1 MGEVAKPDYLS
12 LVNQGGSGFNVSEL
26 VTAIVASEIEPKRA
40 IQTTKQ
46 EKTENAISGIG
57 FLNSQVAVTQKN
69 FNTIAGDTFF
79 NISSTNSAGVE
90 IKATDESKLEPANR
104 TIENV
109 TLAKKMVFEL
119 GEFAD
124 LTTAFS
130 ADLVIN
136 FGSWTRVADNDFRFS
151 EDTDK
156 ASTTLSFAGKTVSEV
171 VGLINDLGDLE
182 AQLVDITGEGT
193 SYSIII
199 SSDDTGFDNGFSITS
214 DGTGDAAADAR
225 WTTPDDPT
233 SHGFSNNFSQ
243 LSSNASFELDGVTVT
258 RKKNSITD
266 LIDGASIELKS
277 EFTDP
282 AMVGITRSEDAV
294 RQTVEDVIFSL
305 NEFKTEI
312 DRLTY
317 IDIEGD
323 ANGPLAMDP
332 ATTSIK
338 SSFKRLAM
346 QPLQGYGED
355 NIYFSQ
361 LGIKTDSNGDYYFDE
376 VTFGKTFS
384 ENPEYFT
391 ALKDDNISTDSAS
404 VTATKS
410 QFTRIDEG
418 TYSVAKVGD
427 DWKFGDVDLMRVDYN
442 GGSRFT
448 SITYPGLVI
457 VSAAEEPADFD
468 VYVGKSFANKIDEMM
483 TSILDI
489 ESSLSSAEESY
500 KNMSADIEERLT
512 ALETREELITN
523 RYTSQFGDMEKSMT
537 QFNSTKTLLENFI
550 EAWKKQK
557 S

>member
-57 FLNSQVAVTQKN
+57 FLNSQVALTQKN
-69 FNTIAGDTFF
+69 FDTIAGDTFF
-79 NISSTNSAGVE
+79 NISSTNTSGVE
-90 IKATDESKLEPANR
+90 INATDEAQLEPGNR
-104 TIENV
+104 TIANV

-119 GEFAD
+119 GGFAN
-124 LTTAFS
+124 LTDEFS
-130 ADLVIN
+130 ANLTVKY
-136 FGSWTRVADNDFRFS
+136 GSWTEAAGNYSFTDDPDEAASALNF
-151 EDTDK
+151 TDK
-156 ASTTLSFAGKTVSEV
+156 TVGEV
-171 VGLINDLGDLE
+171 VGLINDLADVE
-182 AQLVDITGEGT
+182 AQIVDTTGEGT

-199 SSDDTGFDNGFSITS
+199 TSANTGFENGFQIT
-214 DGTGDAAADAR
+214 GADR
-225 WTTPDDPT
+225 WATPDDPG
-233 SHGFSNNFSQ
+233 SHGFSNSFSQ
-243 LSSNASFELDGVTVT
+243 LSSNASFELDGVAVT
-258 RKKNSITD
+258 RKRNSITD

-277 EFTDP
+277 DFTEV
-282 AMVGITRSEDAV
+282 ATVGISRSEDAV
-294 RQTVEDVIFSL
+294 RQTVQDVIFSL

-323 ANGPLAMDP
+323 ENGPLAMDP
-332 ATTSIK
+332 ATTTIK
-338 SSFKRLAM
+338 SNFKRLAV

-355 NIYFSQ
+355 LIYFSQ
-361 LGIKTDSNGDYYFDE
+361 LGIKTDSNGDYYLDE

-391 ALKDDNISTDSAS
+391 ALKDDNLSTNSAS

-418 TYSVAKVGD
+418 TYTVSKVGD
-427 DWKFGDVDLMRVDYN
+427 DYMFGDETLLQVPYN

-448 SITYPGLVI
+448 SVAYPGLVI
-457 VSAAEEPADFD
+457 ISAAEEPSDFE

-483 TSILDI
+483 TSILDL
-489 ESSLSSAEESY
+489 ESSLNSANESY

-512 ALETREELITN
+512 ALETREELITT
-523 RYTSQFGDMEKSMT
+523 RYTAQFGDMEKSMT

-557 S
+557 N

>member
-57 FLNSQVAVTQKN
+57 FLNSQVALTQKN
-69 FNTIAGDTFF
+69 FDTIAGDTFF
-79 NISSTNSAGVE
+79 NISSTNTSGVE
-90 IKATDESKLEPANR
+90 ISATDESQLEPGNR
-104 TIENV
+104 TISNV
-109 TLAKKMVFEL
+109 SLAKKMVFEL
-119 GEFAD
+119 GGFAN
-124 LTTAFS
+124 LTDEFS
-130 ADLVIN
+130 ANLTVKY
-136 FGSWTRVADNDFRFS
+136 GSWTEAAGNYSFT
-151 EDTDK
+151 EDPDESASALNFTDK
-156 ASTTLSFAGKTVSEV
+156 TVGEV
-171 VGLINDLGDLE
+171 VGLINDLADVE
-182 AQLVDITGEGT
+182 AQIVDTTGEGT

-199 SSDDTGFDNGFSITS
+199 TSANTGFENGFQIT
-214 DGTGDAAADAR
+214 GADR
-225 WTTPDDPT
+225 WATPDDPG
-233 SHGFSNNFSQ
+233 SHGFSNSFSQ
-243 LSSNASFELDGVTVT
+243 LSSNASFELDGVAVT
-258 RKKNSITD
+258 RKRNSITD

-277 EFTDP
+277 DFTE
-282 AMVGITRSEDAV
+282 AATVGISRSEDAV
-294 RQTVEDVIFSL
+294 RQTVHDVLFSL

-323 ANGPLAMDP
+323 ENGPLAMDP
-332 ATTSIK
+332 ATTTIK
-338 SSFKRLAM
+338 SNFKRLAV

-355 NIYFSQ
+355 LIYFSQ
-361 LGIKTDSNGDYYFDE
+361 LGIKTDSNGDYYLDE

-391 ALKDDNISTDSAS
+391 ALKDDNLSTNSAS

-418 TYSVAKVGD
+418 TYTVSKVGD
-427 DWKFGDVDLMRVDYN
+427 DYMFGDETLLQVPYN

-448 SITYPGLVI
+448 SVAYPGLVI
-457 VSAAEEPADFD
+457 ISAAEEPSDFE
-468 VYVGKSFANKIDEMM
+468 VYVGKSFANRIDEMM
-483 TSILDI
+483 TSILDL
-489 ESSLSSAEESY
+489 ESSLNSANESY

-512 ALETREELITN
+512 ALETREELITT
-523 RYTSQFGDMEKSMT
+523 RYTAQFGDMEKSMT

-557 S
+557 N

>member
-57 FLNSQVAVTQKN
+57 FLNSQVALTQKN
-69 FNTIAGDTFF
+69 FDTIAGDTFF
-79 NISSTNSAGVE
+79 NISSTNTSGVE
-90 IKATDESKLEPANR
+90 ISATDESKLEPGNR
-104 TIENV
+104 TIANV

-119 GEFAD
+119 GGFAN
-124 LTTAFS
+124 LTDEFS
-130 ADLVIN
+130 ANLTVKY
-136 FGSWTRVADNDFRFS
+136 GSWTEAAGNYSFT
-151 EDTDK
+151 EDPDETASSLNFTDK
-156 ASTTLSFAGKTVSEV
+156 TVGEV
-171 VGLINDLGDLE
+171 VGLINDLADVE
-182 AQLVDITGEGT
+182 AQIVDTTGEGT
-193 SYSIII
+193 SYSVIIT
-199 SSDDTGFDNGFSITS
+199 SANTGFENGFQIT
-214 DGTGDAAADAR
+214 GADR
-225 WTTPDDPT
+225 WATPDDPG
-233 SHGFSNNFSQ
+233 SHGFSNSFSQ
-243 LSSNASFELDGVTVT
+243 LSSNASFELDGVAVT
-258 RKKNSITD
+258 RKRNSITD

-277 EFTDP
+277 DFTEV
-282 AMVGITRSEDAV
+282 ATVGISRSEDAV
-294 RQTVEDVIFSL
+294 RQTVQDVIFSL

-323 ANGPLAMDP
+323 ENGPLAMDP
-332 ATTSIK
+332 ATTTIK
-338 SSFKRLAM
+338 SNFKRLAV

-355 NIYFSQ
+355 LIYFSQ
-361 LGIKTDSNGDYYFDE
+361 LGIKTDSNGDYYLDE

-391 ALKDDNISTDSAS
+391 ALKDDNLSTNSAS

-418 TYSVAKVGD
+418 TYTVSKVGD
-427 DWKFGDVDLMRVDYN
+427 DYMFGDETLLQVPYN

-448 SITYPGLVI
+448 SVAYPGLVI
-457 VSAAEEPADFD
+457 ISAAEEPSDFE

-483 TSILDI
+483 TSILDL
-489 ESSLSSAEESY
+489 ESSLNSANESY

-512 ALETREELITN
+512 ALETREELITT
-523 RYTSQFGDMEKSMT
+523 RYTAQFGDMEKSMT

-557 S
+557 N

>member
-46 EKTENAISGIG
+46 EKTEDAISGIG
-57 FLNSQVAVTQKN
+57 FLNSQVALTQKN
-69 FNTIAGDTFF
+69 FDTIAGDTFF
-79 NISSTNSAGVE
+79 NISSTNTSGVE
-90 IKATDESKLEPANR
+90 ISATDESKLEPGNR
-104 TIENV
+104 TIANV

-119 GEFAD
+119 GGFAN
-124 LTTAFS
+124 LTDEFS
-130 ADLVIN
+130 ANLTVKY
-136 FGSWTRVADNDFRFS
+136 GSWTEAAGNYSFT
-151 EDTDK
+151 EDTDET
-156 ASTTLSFAGKTVSEV
+156 ASSLNFTNKTVGEV
-171 VGLINDLGDLE
+171 VGLINDLDDLE
-182 AQLVDITGEGT
+182 AQIVDTTGEGT
-193 SYSIII
+193 SYSVIIT
-199 SSDDTGFDNGFSITS
+199 SANTGFENGFQIT
-214 DGTGDAAADAR
+214 GADR
-225 WTTPDDPT
+225 WATPDDPG
-233 SHGFSNNFSQ
+233 SHGFSNSFSQ
-243 LSSNASFELDGVTVT
+243 LSSNASFELDGVAVT
-258 RKKNSITD
+258 RKRNSITD
-266 LIDGASIELKS
+266 LIEGASIELKS
-277 EFTDP
+277 EFTE
-282 AMVGITRSEDAV
+282 AATVGISRSEDAV
-294 RQTVEDVIFSL
+294 RQTVQDVIFSL

-323 ANGPLAMDP
+323 ENGPLAMDP
-332 ATTSIK
+332 ATTTIK
-338 SSFKRLAM
+338 SNFKRLAV

-355 NIYFSQ
+355 LIYFSQ
-361 LGIKTDSNGDYYFDE
+361 LGIKTDSNGDYYLDE

-391 ALKDDNISTDSAS
+391 ALKDDNLSTNSAS

-418 TYSVAKVGD
+418 TYTVSKVGD
-427 DWKFGDVDLMRVDYN
+427 DYMFGDETLLQVPYN

-448 SITYPGLVI
+448 SVAYPGLVI
-457 VSAAEEPADFD
+457 ISAAEEPSDFE

-483 TSILDI
+483 TSILDL
-489 ESSLSSAEESY
+489 ESSLNSANESY

-512 ALETREELITN
+512 ALETREELITT
-523 RYTSQFGDMEKSMT
+523 RYTAQFGDMEKSMT

>member
-193 SYSIII
+193 SYSVII